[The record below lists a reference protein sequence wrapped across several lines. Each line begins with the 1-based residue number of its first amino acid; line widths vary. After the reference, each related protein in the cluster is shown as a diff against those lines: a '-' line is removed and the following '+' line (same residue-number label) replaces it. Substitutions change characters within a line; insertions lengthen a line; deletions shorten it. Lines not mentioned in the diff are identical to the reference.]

1 MLLEI
6 VARNGCAR
14 LPQAENFC
22 YQTRKIS
29 PRICAAAPRPVTWGV
44 LAVDVGSNTWVTIM
58 KHALAPV
65 AALLVGASILLTG
78 QGLQGTLL
86 PVRAA
91 IENFS
96 TLSIGIIGGAYFLGF
111 TLGCLKCGELV
122 QRVGHIRVFAAMTAL
137 ASATPL
143 IHGLLLSP
151 FAWGLL
157 RFLTGFCFAVLYVV
171 IESWLNDRSTNE
183 NRGIVF
189 STYVMITL
197 TVLAAGQMM
206 TLLYDPVDMHLF
218 AIASVLVSIAAI
230 PVVLSKSESPEVP
243 ETVQLDIPRLYRI
256 SPVGTIGCLAIGLT
270 NGAFWSL
277 APVFTAGYS
286 TDASLAAWFMTSA
299 VIGGAILQWPLGF
312 LSDKFGRRN
321 VLMAAALGG
330 AAAAIV
336 IVMTINSVSFVGI
349 NLLGMAWGSMAFPL
363 YALAVAHA
371 NDHAEPN
378 EMVTVSGGLLLMFGG
393 GAIVGPFLAS
403 AVMELAN
410 ESGLYL
416 YTAAI
421 HVLLVLFV
429 VVRITR
435 RETSPEEQHVPFG
448 DALATAHTASQFYN
462 EEMVHHAEAEE
473 NQAAD

>member
-1 MLLEI
+1 M
-6 VARNGCAR
+6 N
-14 LPQAENFC
+14 
-22 YQTRKIS
+22 
-29 PRICAAAPRPVTWGV
+29 
-44 LAVDVGSNTWVTIM
+44 M

-65 AALLVGASILLTG
+65 AALLVGVSILLTG

-91 IENFS
+91 LENFS

-122 QRVGHIRVFAAMTAL
+122 QRVGHVRVFAAMTAL

-143 IHGLLLSP
+143 LHGLILNP
-151 FAWGLL
+151 WTWGLL
-157 RFLTGFCFAVLYVV
+157 RFLTGFCFAILYVV
-171 IESWLNDRSTNE
+171 IESWLNDRSSNE

-206 TLLYDPVDMHLF
+206 TLLYDPSDMHLF
-218 AIASVLVSIAAI
+218 AIASILVSVAAI
-230 PVVLSKSESPEVP
+230 PVVLSKSESPDIP
-243 ETVQLDIPRLYRI
+243 ETVELDIRRLYRI
-256 SPVGTIGCLAIGLT
+256 SPAGMIGCVTVGLT

-299 VIGGAILQWPLGF
+299 VFGGAILQWPLGF
-312 LSDKFGRRN
+312 LSDRFGRRK
-321 VLMAAALGG
+321 VMIAATTTSSAV
-330 AAAAIV
+330 AIL
-336 IVMTINSVSFVGI
+336 IVFTIGSQSFAGI

-363 YALAVAHA
+363 YAIAVAHA
-371 NDHAEPN
+371 NDHAEPH
-378 EMVTVSGGLLLMFGG
+378 EFVTVSGGLLLMYGG

-403 AVMELAN
+403 AVMEFTN

-421 HVLLVLFV
+421 HLLLVV
-429 VVRITR
+429 YVSIRMTQ
-435 RETSPEEQHVPFG
+435 RETTTADQHVPFS

-462 EEMVHHAEAEE
+462 EKMQS
-473 NQAAD
+473 NADEDGERATD